1 MGNSYIEIM
10 FYKTMEV
17 RQKITSDIIKQPD
30 SNFQICDRYLIA
42 HSAAKNSFEIYDIVD
57 IDRIT
62 LVKPPVNLDKLGLS
76 FADDVKVNNCNTYF
90 PLVVRDK
97 GVIRSILVDLT
108 QPLEYNFKGD
118 FEVGKS
124 SYYSNFFLSGLE
136 LNQKQSNG
144 KNKMIWSSLN
154 TSSRSERFL
163 GKEFEVFEDF

>member
-1 MGNSYIEIM
+1 M
-10 FYKTMEV
+10 
-17 RQKITSDIIKQPD
+17 D
-30 SNFQICDRYLIA
+30 A
-42 HSAAKNSFEIYDIVD
+42 
-57 IDRIT
+57 
-62 LVKPPVNLDKLGLS
+62 LGLS

-118 FEVGKS
+118 FEVGQA

-136 LNQKQSNG
+136 LSQKQANG
-144 KNKMIWSSLN
+144 KKKMIWSTLN
-154 TSSRSERFL
+154 TSSRSNQYL